1 MEINPIAREL
11 TSLDENQSF
20 TKSTHVVFNH
30 EPKFSSPTDREA
42 TMESVTESL
51 VIDDRSRLSPA
62 ELVENR
68 LTRMLRDAS
77 VPVSQMQAR
86 NLLRRR

>member
-11 TSLDENQSF
+11 TNIDGNQSF
-20 TKSTHVVFNH
+20 TRSTHVVFSRD
-30 EPKFSSPTDREA
+30 PKFSPPADREEA
-42 TMESVTESL
+42 MECVEESL
-51 VIDDRSRLSPA
+51 VIDDRSTLSPA
-62 ELVENR
+62 EHVENR